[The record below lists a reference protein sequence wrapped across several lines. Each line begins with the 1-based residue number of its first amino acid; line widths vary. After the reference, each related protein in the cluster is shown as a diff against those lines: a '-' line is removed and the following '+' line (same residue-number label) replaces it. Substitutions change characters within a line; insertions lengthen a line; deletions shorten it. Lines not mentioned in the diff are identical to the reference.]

1 MSFSKDLFKILLEM
15 GIEKPCHKQF
25 IAVIMLCI
33 LKDPKREL
41 IKFLDAVVLF
51 RLGAVKELSHRA
63 GEQLRLKALLEMS

>member
-1 MSFSKDLFKILLEM
+1 
-15 GIEKPCHKQF
+15 
-25 IAVIMLCI
+25 MLCI

-41 IKFLDAVVLF
+41 IKFLDAVLLF